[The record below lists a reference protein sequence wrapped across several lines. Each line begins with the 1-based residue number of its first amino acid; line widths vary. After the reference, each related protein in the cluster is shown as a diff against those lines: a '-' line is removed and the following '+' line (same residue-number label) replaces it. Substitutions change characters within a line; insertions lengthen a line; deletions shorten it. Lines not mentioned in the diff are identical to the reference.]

1 MKLRQLIYYLDDD
14 VDDLFFFKE
23 AAETL
28 GHDVITFVNGQEML
42 RTLSKKPFPDI
53 IFLDVRMP
61 VFEGEEIL
69 QVIKKTEESKNIPV
83 VMISGSYPKSVV
95 QHYLDSGANYMM
107 KKPDFGDMK
116 SALEYVLK
124 IDWDNFH
131 AYN

>member
-1 MKLRQLIYYLDDD
+1 MKPSQLIFYLDDD

-23 AAETL
+23 AAEAL
-28 GHDVITFVNGQEML
+28 GHMVSTFVSGNEML
-42 RTLSKKPFPDI
+42 RVLEKLPYPDV

-69 QVIKKTEESKNIPV
+69 HVIKKTEAWKNIPI

-95 QHYLDSGANYMM
+95 RHYLDSGANYMM

-116 SALEYVLK
+116 SALEHVLK

-131 AYN
+131 AYC

>member
-23 AAETL
+23 AAEAL
-28 GHDVITFVNGQEML
+28 GHDVVTFVNGQEML
-42 RTLSKKPFPDI
+42 RTLSKAPRPDI

-69 QVIKKTEESKNIPV
+69 HVIKKLEESKNIPV